1 MIELITTVASVDQA
15 KAMLAAGVDTIYF
28 GEETFGLRL
37 PYSFSRTEQQEL
49 VNLAH
54 AAGKKAAIAVNGIMH
69 PEKMKIVPEYLAFVK
84 EIGTDQIVVGD
95 PGVVY
100 VMMQDEKLATPFIY
114 DGETL
119 VTSARQINFWGK
131 KGAVGA
137 VLAREVPFAE
147 MKELAPQLTI
157 PTEVLVYGATCIH
170 QSKRPL
176 LQNYYNYTKQD
187 ESTSKERNLF
197 LSEPKKPET
206 HYSIYEDSHGTH
218 IFADNDVDLMNEL
231 AQLAQTGFRTWKLE
245 GLFTDEENFV
255 AVAQLFVTAK
265 AAILAGTWDET
276 QAKALD
282 EKLRALHPDKRGLD
296 TGFYYLDPNKI
307 R

>member
-276 QAKALD
+276 QAKDLD

>member
-157 PTEVLVYGATCIH
+157 PTEGATCIH

>member
-265 AAILAGTWDET
+265 AA
-276 QAKALD
+276 
-282 EKLRALHPDKRGLD
+282 H
-296 TGFYYLDPNKI
+296 
-307 R
+307 

>member
-95 PGVVY
+95 PGIVY
-100 VMMQDEKLATPFIY
+100 VMSQDEKLATPFIY

-255 AVAQLFVTAK
+255 AIAQLFVTAK

>member
-1 MIELITTVASVDQA
+1 MIELITTVASVAQA
-15 KAMLAAGVDTIYF
+15 KALLAAGVDTIYF

-37 PYSFSRTEQQEL
+37 PYSFSRTEQREL

-84 EIGTDQIVVGD
+84 EIGADQIVVGD

-100 VMMQDEKLATPFIY
+100 VMSQDEKLATPFVY

-157 PTEVLVYGATCIH
+157 PTEVLVYGTTCIH

-218 IFADNDVDLMNEL
+218 IFADNDLDLMNEL
-231 AQLAQTGFRTWKLE
+231 DQLANTGFKTWKLD

-265 AAILAGTWDET
+265 AAILAGTWDEA
-276 QAKALD
+276 QAKTLD
-282 EKLRALHPDKRGLD
+282 EKLHALHPEKRGLD